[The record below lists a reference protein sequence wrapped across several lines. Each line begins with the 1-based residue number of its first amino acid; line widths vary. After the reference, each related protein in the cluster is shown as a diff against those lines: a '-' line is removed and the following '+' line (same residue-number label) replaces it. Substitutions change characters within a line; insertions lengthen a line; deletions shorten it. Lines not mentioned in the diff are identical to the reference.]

1 MIMNFT
7 PPRSNTAIDAF
18 TKEET
23 LSNTTAEQY
32 GLSSA
37 AVPNDVLSV
46 LSRLSSGLGNEHL
59 WKVTGDRYVLGFGVT
74 EMFSYTEFS
83 APSNYFYSESVLI
96 DSDGTVTMTSPKSFS
111 YVDSAVIS
119 GLAGKYITGTELH
132 GIIARVSS
140 ITTTSGGGGW
150 SYTYQEVYSEIDP
163 DSTFFIN
170 SPDENAYPPAED
182 DGNTYSYLGRLGDS
196 TKIETGSYTGTGTY
210 GYNNRITLTFSNKP
224 ILVVVYDATYGH
236 YMLIAKKAPFS
247 VWMADAYSSHG
258 STVLWSNSILSYY
271 NTDTSTY
278 MMNNSGIKYY
288 YIAIVE

>member
-1 MIMNFT
+1 
-7 PPRSNTAIDAF
+7 
-18 TKEET
+18 
-23 LSNTTAEQY
+23 
-32 GLSSA
+32 
-37 AVPNDVLSV
+37 
-46 LSRLSSGLGNEHL
+46 
-59 WKVTGDRYVLGFGVT
+59 
-74 EMFSYTEFS
+74 MFSYTEFS

-163 DSTFFIN
+163 DSIFFIN

-182 DGNTYSYLGRLGDS
+182 DGNTYSYLGMLGNNV
-196 TKIETGSYTGTGTY
+196 KIETGSYTGTGVS
-210 GYNNRITLTFSNKP
+210 GSSNKNTLKFSSKP
-224 ILVVVYDATYGH
+224 LFVAVSGEGWSFYAIRQNEYAPVIAGSFSVRNMVLSWSATSVSWYSEDSH
-236 YMLIAKKAPFS
+236 NAQLNAKK
-247 VWMADAYSSHG
+247 
-258 STVLWSNSILSYY
+258 T
-271 NTDTSTY
+271 
-278 MMNNSGIKYY
+278 YY